1 MSDIGQGDDYMTG
14 AARPNSAFH
23 RRPREVQQDGYRP
36 FSDAAGM
43 EAGDAGIVQDY
54 RLRATGMRRITSSIW
69 SPHLQV
75 DRRAT
80 GFAVWQPPSVTW
92 TTNTN
97 ATFDRRNLQVMSFII
112 GFIFPF
118 AWMIAAFLPLPLDP
132 KRAME
137 KRPEGEYGVPSTL
150 KQRVAQND
158 EKRYQSARWWR
169 NLNRIMAVF
178 GLLIIGAVVALVV
191 VGVRQGW

>member
-1 MSDIGQGDDYMTG
+1 
-14 AARPNSAFH
+14 
-23 RRPREVQQDGYRP
+23 
-36 FSDAAGM
+36 
-43 EAGDAGIVQDY
+43 
-54 RLRATGMRRITSSIW
+54 
-69 SPHLQV
+69 
-75 DRRAT
+75 
-80 GFAVWQPPSVTW
+80 
-92 TTNTN
+92 
-97 ATFDRRNLQVMSFII
+97 
-112 GFIFPF
+112 
-118 AWMIAAFLPLPLDP
+118 MIAAFLPLPLDP